1 MRISRSLIH
10 ALMCA
15 LTVTLCVGAN
25 ADNQLLATAT
35 YGYDSNPFKLSSP
48 EGTESGAQYKTLL
61 LKYQGDNQRQGSST
75 KANLRY
81 SADLQK
87 QLYSHSISAGDS
99 SILKGHISWIER
111 FKLAKRKANLRLSAD
126 LRSEQ
131 NTYYSQIQRQVAETG
146 NGDLMGDRFSFDS
159 LELSAELTYY
169 QNKKTSWSLLSRIGQ
184 RDYQSD
190 YEDIGL
196 EPLDYDEFRLQ
207 PGLRY
212 KADSGLNA
220 RLFVYHKSRRYKG
233 LHNGPD
239 NDSSLVEYSLN
250 GYGLVLSKSF
260 KQRIDTSV
268 YFSGYFARDNGM
280 GIRDLDFHKLVA
292 KFNYQLG
299 DDAEI
304 TVKAEAYW
312 QGYLDLKLSPEESQI
327 GSSGNS
333 RRGTVFE
340 LGYSRSL
347 ASEAIRG
354 SIYLRREYEENALVE
369 LGYQRQIVAIGLH
382 YQL

>member
-333 RRGTVFE
+333 RRATVFE